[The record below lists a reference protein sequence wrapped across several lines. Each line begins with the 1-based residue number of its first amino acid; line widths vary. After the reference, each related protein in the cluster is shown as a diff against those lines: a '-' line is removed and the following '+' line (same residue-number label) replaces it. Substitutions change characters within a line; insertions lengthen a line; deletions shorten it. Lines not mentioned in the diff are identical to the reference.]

1 MKNKSEIRISKVTNL
16 FANTQIKN
24 RKIKILISD
33 VKQPKLLEY
42 KAPKMTKYKIKTEN

>member
-24 RKIKILISD
+24 RKIKNPDIGR
-33 VKQPKLLEY
+33 KT
-42 KAPKMTKYKIKTEN
+42 TKNNKI